1 MDKSTKRMLTMEEIR
16 KDNGRGL
23 VNDWLEK
30 TLEFQRDTIERSVA
44 FMETITTQEM
54 KDAGELPMTAYKAV
68 VVATNAAQKLL
79 GERITRSLKLNVET
93 EGVADEK

>member
-1 MDKSTKRMLTMEEIR
+1 
-16 KDNGRGL
+16 
-23 VNDWLEK
+23 
-30 TLEFQRDTIERSVA
+30 
-44 FMETITTQEM
+44 METITTQEM